1 MNFRDLH
8 VPISCT
14 VDSRYTSQNTV
25 QTPQSDA
32 TKTEIRYDAK
42 SKGMYVDPEC
52 EYQYDE
58 YEMIFILHIDI
69 PILAVHIHIDNV
81 TIYVV
86 CKI

>member
-1 MNFRDLH
+1 
-8 VPISCT
+8 
-14 VDSRYTSQNTV
+14 
-25 QTPQSDA
+25 
-32 TKTEIRYDAK
+32 
-42 SKGMYVDPEC
+42 MYVDPEC
-52 EYQYDE
+52 E